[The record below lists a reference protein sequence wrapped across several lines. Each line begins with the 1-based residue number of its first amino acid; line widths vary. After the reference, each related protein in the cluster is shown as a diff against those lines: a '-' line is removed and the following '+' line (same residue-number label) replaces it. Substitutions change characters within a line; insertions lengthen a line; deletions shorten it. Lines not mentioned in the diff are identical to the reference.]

1 MDVSNHGFQIFLTD
15 FLDTTQNFREIDI
28 IEKVFRNRVFG
39 FWYVRL
45 WVGSWVRARL
55 RPWWVGSWVR
65 ARLRIWWV
73 GFWVRTRLRPWW
85 VGSWVRARLGIWR
98 VGSWVRARLRT
109 WWVGSWVRA
118 RLRPWWVG
126 SWVRARLR
134 IWWVGSWVREWGR
147 LGSRLWLNYI
157 RWTILSFIY
166 GVPNHLS
173 DLLRDEPHSI
183 LCAVAQNILT
193 LALSII
199 LRAFFAVL

>member
-65 ARLRIWWV
+65 A
-73 GFWVRTRLRPWW
+73 
-85 VGSWVRARLGIWR
+85 S
-98 VGSWVRARLRT
+98 
-109 WWVGSWVRA
+109 
-118 RLRPWWVG
+118 
-126 SWVRARLR
+126 LR

-147 LGSRLWLNYI
+147 LWSRLWLNYI

-166 GVPNHLS
+166 GFPNHLS

-183 LCAVAQNILT
+183 FRAVAQNMLT
-193 LALSII
+193 LALSFYII
-199 LRAFFAVL
+199 KRASFAVL